1 MTLLLI
7 VSSLFFLMLLNMFLI
22 KPYLLM
28 LFRFSYYKNH
38 ELMYEILEKSKKL
51 AYAKLFNE
59 NILVEVS
66 NKTKLNSDQV
76 TKLSK
81 QYVNLIY
88 LYSGKKLIND
98 LIEVYTSEESFIANL
113 TSEFIIKIIS
123 DELEY
128 YSKQAEDYIGTNDR
142 G

>member
-1 MTLLLI
+1 
-7 VSSLFFLMLLNMFLI
+7 MFLI

>member
-1 MTLLLI
+1 
-7 VSSLFFLMLLNMFLI
+7 
-22 KPYLLM
+22 M